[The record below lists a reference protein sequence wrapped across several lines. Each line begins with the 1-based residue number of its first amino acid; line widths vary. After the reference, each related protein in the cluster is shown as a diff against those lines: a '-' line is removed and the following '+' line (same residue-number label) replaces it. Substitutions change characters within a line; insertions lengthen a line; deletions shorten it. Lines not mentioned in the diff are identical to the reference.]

1 VTNLAPARE
10 RTLDE
15 LTLGSSLS
23 LEELVDRSALAEMAT
38 SFHELFGV
46 PLRIFSEAGVL
57 LADASVQPLV
67 YEYLIEHHRRA
78 KAALQEVVTA
88 VKKIDPGQKGEAS
101 YTCFTG
107 AVYHVVAIR
116 YDNRPLGRMVLG
128 PFLPPTI
135 KDVPQSLLAVEPDV
149 DLAKAKEL
157 LLKMPKAR
165 EETVRQIA
173 RHLRGTLDLILF
185 SGHKALLTSSMHL
198 ASVRE
203 SFRDLQEKNG
213 KLQEAYDRLK
223 ELDRLKSNFLATVS
237 HELRTPLTSI
247 IGYSEM
253 LAEGIAGEMSA
264 EQRDFVR
271 TIHEKGEQLLELIT
285 GLLDLSKLE
294 SGTLAMRKTDVG
306 VDVLVADVVQTVSPT
321 ARKRNVRI
329 ASDVD
334 DGLPKLWADPTRLR
348 QVLLNLTDN
357 ALKFT
362 PEGGTVAIAARATML
377 DVEPSDDDGGLVLF
391 RSRQP
396 AIELR
401 VSDDG
406 IGIPD
411 SEKQKVFDAFYQ
423 VDSSSTRQ
431 VGGTGLGLSIVKRL
445 VEGHDGRVSIEDNKP
460 RGAVFVVTIPCRK
473 TTLSG

>member
-1 VTNLAPARE
+1 MAEARE

-23 LEELVDRSALAEMAT
+23 LDELVERSALAEMAT
-38 SFHELFGV
+38 NFHQLFGV
-46 PLRIFSEAGVL
+46 PLRIFSDAGVL
-57 LADASVQPLV
+57 LADASVQPAI
-67 YEYLIEHHRRA
+67 YEYLSENSRRA
-78 KAALQEVVTA
+78 KAALQEVVAA
-88 VKKIDPGQKGEAS
+88 VKRVDPGPKGEAA

-107 AVYHVVAIR
+107 AVYHVVAIQ
-116 YDNRPLGRMVLG
+116 YDGRQLGRLVLG
-128 PFLPPTI
+128 PFLPATV
-135 KDVPQSLLAVEPDV
+135 KDVPQSLLAVEPAVDV
-149 DLAKAKEL
+149 AAAKEL
-157 LLKMPKAR
+157 LLRMPRAR

-173 RHLRGTLDLILF
+173 RHMRSTLDLILF

-203 SFRDLQEKNG
+203 SFRDLQEKNQ
-213 KLQEAYDRLK
+213 KLQEAYDKLK

-253 LAEGIAGEMSA
+253 LAEGIAGELSV
-264 EQRDFVR
+264 EQKDFVR

-294 SGTLAMRKTDVG
+294 SGTLAMRRSDVA
-306 VDVLVADVVQTVSPT
+306 VDALVGDVVQTVSPT
-321 ARKRNVRI
+321 ARKRGVNVVGE
-329 ASDVD
+329 VD
-334 DGLPKLWADPTRLR
+334 AALPRLWADPTRLR

-362 PEGGTVAIAARATML
+362 PPGGTVTIGARAISV
-377 DVEPSDDDGGLVLF
+377 DVIPPDDEGGVVLL
-391 RSRQP
+391 RSKQP
-396 AIELR
+396 AVELR
-401 VSDDG
+401 VSDTG

-411 SEKQKVFDAFYQ
+411 VEKLKVFDAFYQ

-445 VEGHDGRVSIEDNKP
+445 VEGHDGRIVIVDNQP
-460 RGAVFVVTIPCRK
+460 RGAVFVVTIPCRRA
-473 TTLSG
+473 TLS

>member
-1 VTNLAPARE
+1 VTIAEARE

-23 LEELVDRSALAEMAT
+23 LDELVERSALGEMAT
-38 SFHELFGV
+38 SFHQLFGV
-46 PLRIFSEAGVL
+46 PIRIFSDVGVL
-57 LADASVQPLV
+57 LADASVQPAI
-67 YEYLIEHHRRA
+67 YEYLIENHRRA
-78 KAALQEVVTA
+78 KAALQEVVAA
-88 VKKIDPGQKGEAS
+88 VKRVDPGPKGEAN
-101 YTCFTG
+101 YNCFTG
-107 AVYHVVAIR
+107 AVYHVMAIQ
-116 YDNRPLGRMVLG
+116 YDGRQLGRLVLG
-128 PFLPPTI
+128 PFLPATV
-135 KDVPQSLLAVEPDV
+135 KDLPQSLLAVEPEVDV
-149 DLAKAKEL
+149 KTAKDL
-157 LLKMPKAR
+157 LLRMPRAR
-165 EETVRQIA
+165 EESVRQIA

-198 ASVRE
+198 ASIRE

-253 LAEGIAGEMSA
+253 LAEGIAGEMSG
-264 EQRDFVR
+264 EQKDFVR

-294 SGTLAMRKTDVG
+294 SGTLAMRRSDVA
-306 VDVLVADVVQTVSPT
+306 VDALIADVVQTVSPT
-321 ARKRNVRI
+321 ARKRGVNVVGE
-329 ASDVD
+329 VD
-334 DGLPKLWADPTRLR
+334 AALPKLWADPARLR

-362 PEGGTVAIAARATML
+362 PVGGTVAIGARATSV
-377 DVEPSDDDGGLVLF
+377 DVAPPDDEGGVVLL
-391 RSRQP
+391 RSKQT

-401 VSDDG
+401 VSDTG

-411 SEKQKVFDAFYQ
+411 VEKQKVFDAFYQ

-445 VEGHDGRVSIEDNKP
+445 VEGHDGRIVIQDNQPK
-460 RGAVFVVTIPCRK
+460 GAVFVVTIPCRRA
-473 TTLSG
+473 TLS

>member
-1 VTNLAPARE
+1 VTVAEVRE

-23 LEELVDRSALAEMAT
+23 LEELVERSALNEMAK
-38 SFHELFGV
+38 SFHQLFGV
-46 PLRIFSEAGVL
+46 PLRIFSDAGVL
-57 LADASVQPLV
+57 LADVSVQPAI
-67 YEYLIEHHRRA
+67 YEYLAENHRRA
-78 KAALQEVVTA
+78 KAALQEVVA
-88 VKKIDPGQKGEAS
+88 GVKRVDPGPKGEAA
-101 YTCFTG
+101 YNCFTG
-107 AVYHVVAIR
+107 AVYHVVAIQ
-116 YDNRPLGRMVLG
+116 YDGRKLGRLVLG
-128 PFLPPTI
+128 PFLPPTVKEI
-135 KDVPQSLLAVEPDV
+135 PQTLLAVEPEVDV
-149 DLAKAKEL
+149 AAAKEL
-157 LLKMPKAR
+157 LFRMPRAR

-213 KLQEAYDRLK
+213 KLQEAYDKLK

-253 LAEGIAGEMSA
+253 LAEGIAGDMTS
-264 EQRDFVR
+264 EQKDFVR
-271 TIHEKGEQLLELIT
+271 TIHEKGEQLLELIS

-294 SGTLAMRKTDVG
+294 SGTLAMRRSEVAIDA
-306 VDVLVADVVQTVSPT
+306 LVADVVQTVSPT
-321 ARKRNVRI
+321 ARKRGVHV
-329 ASDVD
+329 ASQVD
-334 DGLPKLWADPTRLR
+334 DALPRLWADPTRLR

-362 PEGGTVAIAARATML
+362 PPNGTVTISARATSV
-377 DVEPSDDDGGLVLF
+377 DVAPPDDEGGVVLL
-391 RSRQP
+391 RSKQA

-401 VSDDG
+401 VSDTG

-411 SEKQKVFDAFYQ
+411 EEKLKVFDAFYQ

-445 VEGHDGRVSIEDNKP
+445 VEGHDGRIMIQDNKP
-460 RGAVFVVTIPCRK
+460 SGAIFVVTLPCRRA
-473 TTLSG
+473 TLS

>member
-1 VTNLAPARE
+1 MTDVAPARE

-15 LTLGSSLS
+15 LTLGSSVS
-23 LEELVDRSALAEMAT
+23 LEELVDRSALSEMAT
-38 SFHELFGV
+38 SFHGLFGV

-57 LADASVQPLV
+57 LADASIQPEA
-67 YEYLIEHHRRA
+67 YEYLIENHRRA
-78 KAALQEVVTA
+78 KAALQEVVAA
-88 VKKIDPGQKGEAS
+88 VKRVDAGANGEAS

-107 AVYHVVAIR
+107 AVYHVVSIR

-128 PFLPPTI
+128 PFLPPSI
-135 KDVPQSLLAVEPDV
+135 RDVPPTLLAVEPDV
-149 DLAKAKEL
+149 DVAKVKEL
-157 LLKMPKAR
+157 LTKMPRAR

-173 RHLRGTLDLILF
+173 RHVRGTLDLILF

-203 SFRDLQEKNG
+203 SFRDLQEKNTN
-213 KLQEAYDRLK
+213 LQEAYDRLK

-294 SGTLAMRKTDVG
+294 SGTLAMRKMEVAVEQIVIDVI
-306 VDVLVADVVQTVSPT
+306 QTVSPT
-321 ARKRNVRI
+321 ARKRNVQVKGDFGE
-329 ASDVD
+329 A
-334 DGLPKLWADPTRLR
+334 LPKLWADPTRLR
-348 QVLLNLTDN
+348 QIILNLTDN

-362 PEGGTVAIAARATML
+362 REGGVVVIGVKATSI
-377 DVEPSDDDGGLVLF
+377 DVQPPDDEGGLVLL
-391 RSRQP
+391 RTKQP
-396 AIELR
+396 AVEIR
-401 VSDDG
+401 VSDNG

-411 SEKQKVFDAFYQ
+411 AEKQKVFDAFYQ

-445 VEGHDGRVSIEDNKP
+445 VQGHDGRVHIEDNKP
-460 RGAVFVVTIPCRK
+460 QGTTFVVTLPCRRS
-473 TTLSG
+473 TLS

>member
-1 VTNLAPARE
+1 MTGSPVRE

-15 LTLGSSLS
+15 LTLGSTLA
-23 LEELVDRSALAEMAT
+23 LEELVDRSALGEIAA

-57 LADASVQPLV
+57 LADASIQPAI
-67 YEYLIEHHRRA
+67 YEYLTEHHRRA
-78 KAALQEVVTA
+78 KAALQEVVAA
-88 VKKIDPGQKGEAS
+88 VKRVDPGPKGEAA

-107 AVYHVVAIR
+107 AIYHVVSIS
-116 YDNRPLGRMVLG
+116 YDNRQLGRMVLG

-135 KDVPQSLLAVEPDV
+135 KDLPQSLLAVEPDV
-149 DLAKAKEL
+149 DIPKAKEL
-157 LLKMPKAR
+157 LLKMPRAR
-165 EETVRQIA
+165 EETVKQIA

-203 SFRDLQEKNG
+203 SFRDLQDKNG
-213 KLQEAYDRLK
+213 KLQDAYDRLK

-253 LAEGIAGEMSA
+253 LAEGIAGDMTA

-294 SGTLAMRKTDVG
+294 SGTLAMRKAE
-306 VDVLVADVVQTVSPT
+306 VAIQTIVTDVVQTVSPA
-321 ARKRNVRI
+321 ARKRNARVVG
-329 ASDVD
+329 DVEEAV
-334 DGLPKLWADPTRLR
+334 PKIWADPVRLR

-362 PEGGTVAIAARATML
+362 PAGGIVTLKVRATSM
-377 DVEPSDDDGGLVLF
+377 DAEPGDDDGGLVLL

-396 AIELR
+396 AVEIR
-401 VSDDG
+401 VSDVG

-411 SEKQKVFDAFYQ
+411 AEKLKVFDAFYQ

-445 VEGHDGRVSIEDNKP
+445 VDGHAGRVTIEDNKP
-460 RGAVFVVTIPCRK
+460 NGAVFVVTLPCGH
-473 TTLSG
+473 TTLS

>member
-1 VTNLAPARE
+1 VTNAVPARE

-15 LTLGSSLS
+15 LTLGSTLS
-23 LEELVDRSALAEMAT
+23 LEELVERSALGEMAT
-38 SFHELFGV
+38 SFKELFGV
-46 PLRIFSEAGVL
+46 PLRIFSEAGL
-57 LADASVQPLV
+57 LMADASVQPAI
-67 YEYLIEHHRRA
+67 YEYLTEHHRRA
-78 KAALQEVVTA
+78 KSALQEVVTA
-88 VKKIDPGQKGEAS
+88 VKRVDPGPKGEAS

-107 AVYHVVAIR
+107 AVYQVVAIR
-116 YDNRPLGRMVLG
+116 YDGRPLGRMVLG
-128 PFLPPTI
+128 PFLPPSI
-135 KDVPQSLLAVEPDV
+135 KDVPQSLFLVEPDIDAAV
-149 DLAKAKEL
+149 VKEL
-157 LLKMPKAR
+157 LVKMPRAR
-165 EETVRQIA
+165 EDTVRQIG

-253 LAEGIAGEMSA
+253 LAEGIAGEMTE

-271 TIHEKGEQLLELIT
+271 TIHEKGEQLLELIS

-294 SGTLAMRKTDVG
+294 SGTLAMRKTDVE
-306 VDVLVADVVQTVSPT
+306 VEHLITDVVQTVSPT
-321 ARKRNVRI
+321 ARKRGVQVTG
-329 ASDVD
+329 DV
-334 DGLPKLWADPTRLR
+334 GEGIPKLWGDPTRLR
-348 QVLLNLTDN
+348 QILLNLTDN

-362 PEGGTVAIAARATML
+362 PEGGTVTIAARATTV
-377 DVEPSDDDGGLVLF
+377 DVEPADDDGGLVLL
-391 RSRQP
+391 RSKQP
-396 AIELR
+396 AVEMRI
-401 VSDDG
+401 SDNG

-411 SEKQKVFDAFYQ
+411 DEKTKVFDAFYQ
-423 VDSSSTRQ
+423 VDSSSTRA

-445 VEGHDGRVSIEDNKP
+445 VEGHEGQVAILDNQP
-460 RGAVFVVTIPCRK
+460 QGAVFVVTIPCRRS
-473 TTLSG
+473 TLF

>member
-1 VTNLAPARE
+1 MTIAEARE

-23 LEELVDRSALAEMAT
+23 LDELVERSALGEMAT
-38 SFHELFGV
+38 SFHQLFGV
-46 PLRIFSEAGVL
+46 PIRIFSDVGVL
-57 LADASVQPLV
+57 LADASVQPAI
-67 YEYLIEHHRRA
+67 YEYLIENHRRA
-78 KAALQEVVTA
+78 KAALQEVVAA
-88 VKKIDPGQKGEAS
+88 VKRVDPGPKGEAN
-101 YTCFTG
+101 YNCFTG
-107 AVYHVVAIR
+107 AVYHVMAIQ
-116 YDNRPLGRMVLG
+116 YDGRQLGRLVLG
-128 PFLPPTI
+128 PFLPATV
-135 KDVPQSLLAVEPDV
+135 KDLPQSLLAVEPEVDV
-149 DLAKAKEL
+149 KTAKDL
-157 LLKMPKAR
+157 LLRMPRAR
-165 EETVRQIA
+165 EESVRQIA

-198 ASVRE
+198 ASIRE

-253 LAEGIAGEMSA
+253 LAEGIAGEMSG
-264 EQRDFVR
+264 EQKDFVR

-294 SGTLAMRKTDVG
+294 SGTLAMRRSDVA
-306 VDVLVADVVQTVSPT
+306 VDALIADVVQTVSPT
-321 ARKRNVRI
+321 ARKRGVNVVGE
-329 ASDVD
+329 VD
-334 DGLPKLWADPTRLR
+334 AALPKLWADPARLR

-362 PEGGTVAIAARATML
+362 PVGGTVAIGARATSV
-377 DVEPSDDDGGLVLF
+377 DVAPPDDEGGVVLL
-391 RSRQP
+391 RSKQT

-401 VSDDG
+401 VSDTG

-411 SEKQKVFDAFYQ
+411 VEKQKVFDAFYQ

-445 VEGHDGRVSIEDNKP
+445 VEGHDGRIVIQDNQPK
-460 RGAVFVVTIPCRK
+460 GAVFVVTIPCRRA
-473 TTLSG
+473 TLS

>member
-1 VTNLAPARE
+1 
-10 RTLDE
+10 
-15 LTLGSSLS
+15 
-23 LEELVDRSALAEMAT
+23 
-38 SFHELFGV
+38 
-46 PLRIFSEAGVL
+46 
-57 LADASVQPLV
+57 
-67 YEYLIEHHRRA
+67 
-78 KAALQEVVTA
+78 
-88 VKKIDPGQKGEAS
+88 VKD
-101 YTCFTG
+101 
-107 AVYHVVAIR
+107 
-116 YDNRPLGRMVLG
+116 L
-128 PFLPPTI
+128 
-135 KDVPQSLLAVEPDV
+135 PQSLLAVEPEVDV
-149 DLAKAKEL
+149 KTAKDL
-157 LLKMPKAR
+157 LLRMPRAR
-165 EETVRQIA
+165 EESVRQIA

-198 ASVRE
+198 ASIRE

-253 LAEGIAGEMSA
+253 LAEGIAGEMSG
-264 EQRDFVR
+264 EQKDFVR

-294 SGTLAMRKTDVG
+294 SGTLAMRRSDVA
-306 VDVLVADVVQTVSPT
+306 VDALIADVVQTVSPT
-321 ARKRNVRI
+321 ARKRGVNVVGE
-329 ASDVD
+329 VD
-334 DGLPKLWADPTRLR
+334 AALPKLWADPARLR

-362 PEGGTVAIAARATML
+362 PVGGTVAIGARATSV
-377 DVEPSDDDGGLVLF
+377 DVAPPDDEGGVVLL
-391 RSRQP
+391 RSKQT

-401 VSDDG
+401 VSDTG

-411 SEKQKVFDAFYQ
+411 VEKQKVFDAFYQ

-445 VEGHDGRVSIEDNKP
+445 VEGHDGRIVIQDNQPK
-460 RGAVFVVTIPCRK
+460 GAVFVVTIPCRRA
-473 TTLSG
+473 TLS

>member
-1 VTNLAPARE
+1 MNAEPSGE
-10 RTLDE
+10 RSLDE
-15 LTLGSSLS
+15 LTLGSSLA
-23 LEELVDRSALAEMAT
+23 LEELVDRAALGEMAT

-57 LADASVQPLV
+57 LADVSSQPAI
-67 YEYLIEHHRRA
+67 YEYLAENHRRA
-78 KAALQEVVTA
+78 KHALQEVVTA
-88 VKKIDPGQKGEAS
+88 VKRVDTSQGEAS

-107 AVYHVVAIR
+107 AVYHVVSIR
-116 YDNRPLGRMVLG
+116 YDSRPLGRMVLG
-128 PFLPPTI
+128 PFLPPTVKEI
-135 KDVPQSLLAVEPDV
+135 PQSLLVVEPEVDV
-149 DLAKAKEL
+149 SKVKEL
-157 LLKMPKAR
+157 LVKMPRAR
-165 EETVRQIA
+165 EETVRQIG

-203 SFRDLQEKNG
+203 SFRDLQDKNG
-213 KLQEAYDRLK
+213 KLQEAYDKLK

-253 LAEGIAGEMSA
+253 LAEGIAGEMTT

-294 SGTLAMRKTDVG
+294 SGTLAMKKSDVSIA
-306 VDVLVADVVQTVSPT
+306 DVIADVVQTVSPN
-321 ARKRNVRI
+321 ARKRGVNVT
-329 ASDVD
+329 SDVAAA
-334 DGLPKLWADPTRLR
+334 LPRLWADSTRLR

-362 PEGGTVAIAARATML
+362 PSGGSVHIACRMKS
-377 DVEPSDDDGGLVLF
+377 VEEAPDDDEGGLVLL

-396 AIELR
+396 ALELR
-401 VSDDG
+401 VSDTG
-406 IGIPD
+406 IGVPD
-411 SEKQKVFDAFYQ
+411 AEKLKVFDAFYQ

-431 VGGTGLGLSIVKRL
+431 VGGTGLGLSIVKRH
-445 VEGHDGRVSIEDNKP
+445 VEGHAGTVHVEDNKP
-460 RGAVFVVTIPCRK
+460 VGAVFVVTIPFRK
-473 TTLSG
+473 MTLS